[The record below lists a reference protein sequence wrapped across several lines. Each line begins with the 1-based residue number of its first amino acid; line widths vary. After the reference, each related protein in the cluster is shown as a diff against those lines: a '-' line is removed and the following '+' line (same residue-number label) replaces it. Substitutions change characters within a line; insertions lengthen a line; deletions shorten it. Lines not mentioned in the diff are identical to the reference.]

1 MDVSSTVKVIR
12 VTRPDTIL
20 IRGTSALLQAMA
32 STYLLIEGV
41 TCGDKCVDAIIDW
54 VEVHAD
60 AERLKLVAYDWVR
73 DEYGRLLGDLADI
86 QTGETLSGYLIE
98 QGLATPNPLHYMDV
112 VYNLLN
118 GKEPE

>member
-1 MDVSSTVKVIR
+1 MDDSSTVKVIR

-54 VEVHAD
+54 VEIHAD